1 MYTCIFASLYISSFE
16 GLSGPAMILDL
27 LGTLSAI
34 NSSCDFATSTGENG
48 FPDAGKTAAPPVQLL
63 SPEAPKADPFV
74 PSYLLPTERMPI
86 CMHVRQER
94 RFMTQWAWTDAF
106 EKAFLGV
113 VDEGE
118 VLAAGFG
125 ETVRQGLWEN
135 RLVVAKQFHRDD
147 DIQEL
152 LKEVFLGLLIASTR
166 CLGLGMNA
174 AGEARLASDYL
185 PHTAHDRLVPDLDFN
200 FFGRLKMARGAL
212 MAVSCISQM
221 GIVHCDLKPDS
232 FMIGHDDIVSV
243 IDFGS
248 ASRPGEAVPMSCQ
261 SYRPGDIVVSTAW
274 DIYSLGTVLC
284 EVFS

>member
-1 MYTCIFASLYISSFE
+1 
-16 GLSGPAMILDL
+16 
-27 LGTLSAI
+27 
-34 NSSCDFATSTGENG
+34 
-48 FPDAGKTAAPPVQLL
+48 
-63 SPEAPKADPFV
+63 
-74 PSYLLPTERMPI
+74 
-86 CMHVRQER
+86 
-94 RFMTQWAWTDAF
+94 MTQWAWTDAF
-106 EKAFLGV
+106 EKVFLGV

-135 RLVVAKQFHRDD
+135 RLVVTKQFHRDD

-152 LKEVFLGLLIASTR
+152 LKEVFLGLLIAST
-166 CLGLGMNA
+166 CSLGFGMNA
-174 AGEARLASDYL
+174 AGEARLVSDYL
-185 PHTAHDRLVPDLDFN
+185 PHTAHDRLVPDLDF
-200 FFGRLKMARGAL
+200 FARLKMARGAL

-221 GIVHCDLKPDS
+221 GIVRCDLKPDS
-232 FMIGHDDIVSV
+232 FMIGQDDTVFV

-274 DIYSLGTVLC
+274 DIYSLGKVLC